1 MTLERVFLPSPNYS
15 SRGGAIPRLVVVHT
29 AQGAATFQELG
40 AFFQNPSS
48 GVSSHVGIDDTVD
61 TIGEYV
67 ECDMKAWTAANA
79 NPIAVQAELCAWA
92 EWSPAEWDRHPSMLA
107 NTAQWIAE
115 EADHWNIPIRKL
127 TPAQAQGGERGVC
140 GHADLGAWGGNHWDP
155 GPSFPWERVLQ
166 MAAGGTAPPEEV
178 FELAALLQYVDKRG
192 VQTYAGIGKDGHLYE
207 YRADGHMNGTPAQ
220 RENKT
225 WSAYDLTAGS
235 AGPASGK
242 PLAT

>member
-15 SRGGAIPRLVVVHT
+15 SRGGAIPRIIVAHT
-29 AQGAATFQELG
+29 AQGASNFRELG
-40 AFFQNPSS
+40 AFFSNPSS

-67 ECDMKAWTAANA
+67 ECEMKAWTAANA

-115 EADHWNIPIRKL
+115 EAEHFNIPIRKL
-127 TPAQAQGGERGVC
+127 TPAQAQGGE
-140 GHADLGAWGGNHWDP
+140 
-155 GPSFPWERVLQ
+155 
-166 MAAGGTAPPEEV
+166 
-178 FELAALLQYVDKRG
+178 RG

>member
-127 TPAQAQGGERGVC
+127 TPAQAQGLSLIHISEPTR
-140 GHADLGAWGGNHWDP
+140 P
-155 GPSFPWERVLQ
+155 
-166 MAAGGTAPPEEV
+166 
-178 FELAALLQYVDKRG
+178 Y
-192 VQTYAGIGKDGHLYE
+192 
-207 YRADGHMNGTPAQ
+207 
-220 RENKT
+220 
-225 WSAYDLTAGS
+225 
-235 AGPASGK
+235 
-242 PLAT
+242 

>member
-15 SRGGAIPRLVVVHT
+15 SRGGAIPRIIVAHT
-29 AQGAATFQELG
+29 AQGASNFRELG
-40 AFFQNPSS
+40 AFFSNPSS

-67 ECDMKAWTAANA
+67 ECEMKAWTAANA

-115 EADHWNIPIRKL
+115 EAEHFNIPIRKL

-207 YRADGHMNGTPAQ
+207 YRADSHIAGTPAQ
-220 RENKT
+220 RDNKT
-225 WSAYDLTAGS
+225 WSAYDLTAGA
-235 AGPASGK
+235 AGPAAGK